1 MEYIAVFLLWT
12 FMIYWIHRAV
22 HDFNIPYMS
31 DFHWDHHKQVTNENT
46 IGLHWTNM
54 LLIND
59 NIKSTLDLWCTEIIP
74 TIVFCWLTGHWWILI
89 GYYIWAAFIQE
100 AIEHNKNFDW
110 YPFMTS
116 GKWHLEHHKDH
127 RVNLSLFVPIWDIL
141 FKTHKKH
148 NA

>member
-1 MEYIAVFLLWT
+1 MFLLWT
-12 FMIYWIHRAV
+12 LMLYLIHRLI
-22 HDFNIPYMS
+22 HIIYIPYIH
-31 DFHWDHHKQVTNENT
+31 DWHWDHHKVISQETHW
-46 IGLHWTNM
+46 GLHWSNIF
-54 LLIND
+54 LYND
-59 NIKSTLDLWCTEIIP
+59 TWKSTFDLWCTEVIP

>member
-1 MEYIAVFLLWT
+1 MHRIVH
-12 FMIYWIHRAV
+12 MIY
-22 HDFNIPYMS
+22 IPYLYEWHM
-31 DFHWDHHKQVTNENT
+31 DHHKQVSQEKI
-46 IGLHWTNM
+46 IGLHWSNIF
-54 LLIND
+54 LFND
-59 NIKSTLDLWCTEIIP
+59 TWKSTADLWITEVIP
-74 TIVFCWLTGHWWILI
+74 TIIFCWLTGHWWILI